1 MHFKNKKLK
10 PARQTAC
17 AKVQSLVLQR
27 KEDSIES
34 RTLLS
39 QQKFHFSQALVKVG
53 KILNRQNLSHTKL
66 QAGMFQR
73 QSLASQHHFS
83 FNIFSDFSSFE
94 CRGERFKFLSP
105 KAIPQ
110 KLQIDLG
117 GQSQR
122 VALCF
127 QGGGSFPTEKVK
139 RTSVTRVAFCAKV
152 DVFYKNANQGS
163 PIIYK
168 HILYMYP

>member
-66 QAGMFQR
+66 QAGMFYHFQR
-73 QSLASQHHFS
+73 QLLASQHHFS
-83 FNIFSDFSSFE
+83 FNIFSDFSSFMSAGE
-94 CRGERFKFLSP
+94 KGLSFSLRRPSFRSCRLTLEDKVREWPCVSKEE
-105 KAIPQ
+105 A
-110 KLQIDLG
+110 
-117 GQSQR
+117 
-122 VALCF
+122 
-127 QGGGSFPTEKVK
+127 GSFPTEKLK
-139 RTSVTRVAFCAKV
+139 GTRTAVLPEMHFVRKLMFSTKTPNKV
-152 DVFYKNANQGS
+152 H
-163 PIIYK
+163 P
-168 HILYMYP
+168 